1 MINITKPFLPPLAEY
16 QEYISGIFQRGWLT
30 NNGPL
35 VNELELKLKEYL
47 GVPHLLFL
55 TNGTLAL
62 QMAIKALKLE
72 GEIITTPFSFVA
84 TTSAIVW
91 EQCVPVFAD
100 IDPQSLN
107 IDPASI
113 EKMITPKTKAILA
126 THVFGNPC
134 DIEAIEKIA
143 QKHHLKMIYDA
154 THCFGT
160 DYNGKSIFLYGDI
173 SITSFH
179 ATKLYH
185 TTEGG
190 AIFTK
195 DAALLK
201 EMARMRNFGYVD
213 YEQFEGVGINA
224 KNSEL
229 HAAMGLCNLKYV
241 SEIMAK
247 RKEQWLY
254 YSGLLQTLNV
264 QFLVPKNHAEFNY
277 SYFPIIFK
285 DEAALLKSLKELHLQ
300 YVYPRR
306 YFYPALNK
314 LDYVSYNECP
324 TAESIASRILCLP
337 LFHDLRKEE
346 QQMIARILLRVQNN

>member
-16 QEYISGIFQRGWLT
+16 QEYIAGIYQRGWLT

-47 GVPHLLFL
+47 DVPHLLYL
-55 TNGTLAL
+55 ANGTLAL
-62 QMAIKALKLE
+62 QMAIKALKLS
-72 GEIITTPFSFVA
+72 GEIVTTPFSFVA
-84 TTSAIVW
+84 TTSAIAW
-91 EQCVPVFAD
+91 EQCTPVFAD
-100 IDPQSLN
+100 IDPESFN
-107 IDPASI
+107 IDPVSI
-113 EKMITPKTKAILA
+113 EKAITPQTQAILA

-134 DIEAIEKIA
+134 DIEAIDQIA
-143 QKHHLKMIYDA
+143 QKHNLKVIYDA

-160 DYNGKSIFLYGDI
+160 NYKGKSIFLYGDV

-179 ATKLYH
+179 ATKLFH

-195 DAALLK
+195 EASLLK
-201 EMARMRNFGYVD
+201 EMARMRNFGYVNH
-213 YEQFEGVGINA
+213 EQFEGVGINA
-224 KNSEL
+224 KNSEF

-241 SEIMAK
+241 ADIMSR

-254 YSGLLQTLNV
+254 YANLLKTLEV
-264 QFLVPKNHAEFNY
+264 QLLSPQSHDEFNY
-277 SYFPIIFK
+277 SYFPIIFP
-285 DEAALLKSLKELHLQ
+285 DEPSLLKSLEALQLQ

-314 LDYVSYNECP
+314 LDYVTYSECP
-324 TAESIASRILCLP
+324 VAESIAGRILCLP

-346 QQMIARILLRVQNN
+346 QQMIARILLRIQNN